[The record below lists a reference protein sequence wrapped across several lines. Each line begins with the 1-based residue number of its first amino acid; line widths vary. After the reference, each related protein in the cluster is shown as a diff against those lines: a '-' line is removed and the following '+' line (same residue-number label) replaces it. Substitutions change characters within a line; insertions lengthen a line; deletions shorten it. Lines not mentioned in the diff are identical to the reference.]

1 MPSWLPWRF
10 IARYVARSR
19 GFIDP
24 VSVYA
29 RVQQFAQPAEVAE
42 PVELLR
48 AGIVFH
54 ARGMLNSKVI
64 QHNLDWV
71 WPYWV
76 ERQFDPSDASF
87 LPRAFSITH
96 VNLTHR
102 NWSAIGLPDVD
113 ALPIV
118 DPRGL
123 LTPLW
128 DGWSL
133 DAWLITDK
141 GAALLPSRAVQFE
154 QIMTNQPSLSIRSS
168 TGSDGMHLDTI
179 TAVQS
184 MDNRAV
190 CTFDASGLLDQDGW
204 LVISARPYNPE
215 GVSLINDIELV
226 NQRRQWNINGTHSVI
241 FDRPIERHHTADYHA
256 ADVYIHL
263 LEKQDELKGHCP
275 LGMATAAAMFRMRAG
290 QRTSIKVQVPLH
302 INAQAP
308 DAMQTAN
315 NDSSEELWQRSLA
328 EAARLSIPDPLF
340 QKLYDSA
347 LRTLILC
354 SPGDVYAGP
363 YTYKRYWYR
372 DAVFIC
378 QGLLSAGLLS
388 RVESIVKRFPERQS
402 HNGYFHSQEGE
413 WDSNGQVLW
422 MLDRYY
428 RFAGLKPDATLW
440 RSIDKGAHWIV
451 RKRMPEI
458 CGPGLGG
465 LLPAGFSAEHLG
477 PNDYYYWDDFWG
489 IAGLT
494 AAASLAEREG
504 SVDKAR
510 QFTEEAASF
519 HSSLGRSLTHAQAKL
534 RTPAIPAAPT
544 RRMDAGAIGS
554 IVASYPL
561 QLVPHDDERL
571 LGTLEFLLQ
580 HCFYKDGFFQDMIH
594 SGTNAYLTLQVAQ
607 CLLRAGDARYAS
619 LMQRIAKLATPTG
632 HWPEAIHPNTD
643 GGCMGDGHHA
653 WAAAEWVAMI
663 RYCFVR
669 EESEKLILGSGIQQ
683 HWITSNQP
691 VSFGPVATS
700 HGQITVF
707 IDSLDDK
714 GSRCECR
721 WQAHWHT
728 EAPEL
733 IVAVPGYES
742 VSINGQQSSVVIN
755 ILASEVD
762 TAPAENPDQQH
773 ADTES

>member
-24 VSVYA
+24 VSLYA

-48 AGIVFH
+48 AGLVFH
-54 ARGMLNSKVI
+54 ARGLVNSKVI

-87 LPRAFSITH
+87 LPRAFSLTH

-102 NWSAIGLPDVD
+102 NWTAIGIPDVD

-123 LTPLW
+123 LTPFW

-133 DAWLITDK
+133 DAWLITDT
-141 GAALLPSRAVQFE
+141 GVALLPSRALKFE
-154 QIMTNQPSLSIRSS
+154 QKMTSQSSLSIRSGTS
-168 TGSDGMHLDTI
+168 NNGMHLETVA
-179 TAVQS
+179 TVQII
-184 MDNRAV
+184 DDRAV
-190 CTFDASGLLDQDGW
+190 CTFEAGGTLDQDGW

-215 GVSLINDIELV
+215 GVSLINDIELT
-226 NQRRQWNINGTHSVI
+226 NERRQWKINKTQNVV
-241 FDRPIERHHTADYHA
+241 FDRPVERHHTADYHA

-263 LEKQDELKGHCP
+263 LEKQDEQQVHCP
-275 LGMATAAAMFRMRAG
+275 LGMATAAAMFRMSPG
-290 QRTSIKVQVPLH
+290 QHNSIKVQVPLQVD
-302 INAQAP
+302 AEAP
-308 DAMQTAN
+308 DAIQTES
-315 NDSSEELWQRSLA
+315 NDGMSDLWQHSLA

-388 RVESIVKRFPERQS
+388 RVENIVKRFPERQS

-422 MLDRYY
+422 MLDRYH
-428 RFAGLKPDATLW
+428 RFAGLEPDATLW
-440 RSIDKGAHWIV
+440 KSIEKGAHWIV
-451 RKRMPEI
+451 RKRMPEAR
-458 CGPGLGG
+458 GPGLGG

-489 IAGLT
+489 VAGLT
-494 AAASLAEREG
+494 AAASLAQRAG

-510 QFTEEAASF
+510 QFTHEAISF
-519 HSSLGRSLTHAQAKL
+519 QSSLERSLTHAQIKL

-561 QLVPHDDERL
+561 QFVAPDDERL
-571 LGTLEFLLQ
+571 FGTLEFLLH
-580 HCFYKDGFFQDMIH
+580 HCFYKNGFFQDMIH

-607 CLLRAGDARYAS
+607 CLLRAGDARYVT
-619 LMQRIAKLATPTG
+619 LMQRIADLATPTG
-632 HWPEAIHPNTD
+632 HWPEAIHPNTN

-683 HWITSNQP
+683 RWITSNQP
-691 VSFGPVATS
+691 ISFGPVATAY
-700 HGQITVF
+700 GQIMIF
-707 IDSLDDK
+707 IEPLDNE
-714 GSRCECR
+714 GRRCECR
-721 WQAHWHT
+721 WQAHWHA
-728 EAPEL
+728 EAPDL
-733 IVAVPGYES
+733 IVAVPGYER
-742 VSINGQQSSVVIN
+742 VLIYGKQSSVVIHA
-755 ILASEVD
+755 LPSEID
-762 TAPAENPDQQH
+762 TTAAANSDEQH
-773 ADTES
+773 VNTEL